1 MISKIATVN
10 DDQPTTSFPSLPYPG
25 GPGAQ
30 EGAQAPPPADEPPK
44 GWRARRR
51 ARRDAAGTGGTTP
64 PGPPAPPDDGTL
76 PGPAPLDVPEP
87 LASSTRGLRRQR
99 KRLLQRRDEMVF
111 HLGGLAYDLHLLGE
125 LQAPPVIERR
135 AGMIHALDTTVD
147 AIDAQLVARGKASG
161 GQRLP
166 IVVGSCRTCHALF
179 VADARYCMSC
189 GRILAPPD
197 PAEVTA

>member
-1 MISKIATVN
+1 M
-10 DDQPTTSFPSLPYPG
+10 
-25 GPGAQ
+25 
-30 EGAQAPPPADEPPK
+30 
-44 GWRARRR
+44 
-51 ARRDAAGTGGTTP
+51 P
-64 PGPPAPPDDGTL
+64 PGPPAPPGDGQL

-87 LASSTRGLRRQR
+87 LASSSRGLRRQR
-99 KRLLQRRDEMVF
+99 NRLLQRRDEMVF

-125 LQAPPVIERR
+125 IQAPPVIERR

-147 AIDAQLVARGKASG
+147 AIDAQLVARGKAAG

-197 PAEVTA
+197 PAEATG